1 MKSTEMHLLVI
12 RTSSMGDVAL
22 TIPVIASIVE
32 QYPEITITLLTRPAF
47 IPLFQGIEGLRI
59 FPADFKKRH
68 NGITGI
74 FQLYSDLK
82 KTDEFNNVIDLHDV
96 IRSKILRWLFRIS
109 GVHVSVIDKGRAE
122 KKALIT
128 GKNKIQLKHAVERY
142 FDVFTK
148 AGFPAKP
155 IEGHFIQPSPEAL
168 QKISVLSG
176 IMNAGIAP
184 CAKHPLKI
192 WPEDYLI
199 RLLEMISRKTETKFW
214 LFGGGEDIEKL
225 QALAN
230 RVPGSEVVA
239 GQHTLSEELALM
251 SKLDLMIT
259 MDSANMHL
267 AALVGIKVISIWG
280 CTDPLAGFG
289 AWDQP
294 DDYSIR
300 IPVDEL
306 TCRPCS
312 VYGKGKTRNDFA
324 CMLRLTPEKV
334 YERISK
340 LGILQ

>member
-1 MKSTEMHLLVI
+1 MHLLVI

-22 TIPVIASIVE
+22 TTPVIASVVE

-47 IPLFQGIEGLRI
+47 IPLFQGIQGLRI

-82 KTDEFNNVIDLHDV
+82 KTDEIDTVIDLHDV

-128 GKNKIQLKHAVERY
+128 GKNKIQVRHAVERY
-142 FDVFTK
+142 FDVFAR
-148 AGFPAKP
+148 AGLPAKP
-155 IEGHFIQPSPEAL
+155 VKGNFIIPSPEAMR
-168 QKISVLSG
+168 KISVIPG
-176 IMNAGIAP
+176 ILNIGVAP
-184 CAKHPLKI
+184 YAKHALKI
-192 WPEDYLI
+192 WPEEYMI
-199 RLLEMISRKTETKFW
+199 RLLAMISQNQNARFW
-214 LFGGGEDIEKL
+214 LFGGREDIKKL
-225 QALAN
+225 QALN
-230 RVPGSEVVA
+230 SRVPGSVIVA
-239 GQHTLSEELALM
+239 GNYSLSEELALM
-251 SKLDLMIT
+251 GKLDFMIT
-259 MDSANMHL
+259 MDSANMHM
-267 AALVGIKVISIWG
+267 AALVGTKVISIWG
-280 CTDPLAGFG
+280 STDPLAGFG

-294 DDYSIR
+294 DDYSMR

-312 VYGKGKTRNDFA
+312 VYGKGKTRNEFA

>member
-1 MKSTEMHLLVI
+1 MHLLVI

-22 TIPVIASIVE
+22 TTPVIASVVE

-47 IPLFQGIEGLRI
+47 IPLFQGIQGLRI

-82 KTDEFNNVIDLHDV
+82 KTDEIDTVIDLHDV

-128 GKNKIQLKHAVERY
+128 GKNKIQVRHAVERY
-142 FDVFTK
+142 FDVFAR
-148 AGFPAKP
+148 AGLPAKP
-155 IEGHFIQPSPEAL
+155 VNGNFIIPSPEAMR
-168 QKISVLSG
+168 KISVIPG
-176 IMNAGIAP
+176 ILNIGVAP
-184 CAKHPLKI
+184 YAKHALKI
-192 WPEDYLI
+192 WPEEYMV
-199 RLLEMISRKTETKFW
+199 RLLAMISQNQNARFW
-214 LFGGGEDIEKL
+214 LFGGREDIKKL
-225 QALAN
+225 QALN
-230 RVPGSEVVA
+230 SRVPGSVIVA
-239 GQHTLSEELALM
+239 GNYSLSEELALM
-251 SKLDLMIT
+251 GKLDFMIT
-259 MDSANMHL
+259 MDSANMHM
-267 AALVGIKVISIWG
+267 AALVGTKVISIWG
-280 CTDPLAGFG
+280 STDPLAGFG

-312 VYGKGKTRNDFA
+312 VYGKGKTRNEFA